1 MPRQILNI
9 VIPAFCI
16 IVGMALPAQA
26 ETTRERDVNYY
37 THIQV
42 ADCTGEQVEFR
53 TRAVTRTVTRSSDDG
68 SSSVDY
74 VVSLQSLGKSL
85 SSRTRYVGYERAK
98 VLTRTN
104 ADGSSSLR
112 VSIIIRYYASHRQR
126 DLKGKI
132 EYYVETAADGTSN
145 VLVDNQSLK
154 CV

>member
-9 VIPAFCI
+9 LIPVFCLI
-16 IVGMALPAQA
+16 AGLSLPAQA

-37 THIQV
+37 THVQV

-53 TRAVTRTVTRSSDDG
+53 TRAVTRTVTRSGNDG
-68 SSSVDY
+68 SSSTDY
-74 VVSLQSLGKSL
+74 VISLQSLGKSL
-85 SSRTRYVGYERAK
+85 SSRTRYVGYERAR
-98 VLTRTN
+98 VLNRSY

-112 VSIIIRYYASHRQR
+112 VSIIIRYYASHGER

-132 EYYVETAADGTSN
+132 EYYVVTDADGTST
-145 VLVDNQSLK
+145 VLVDNQSLQ